1 MNSFFNCVAIFSFNS
16 KPKSSIEPPLDL
28 KNPLIVSST
37 KSISTSP
44 FSFMSPLT
52 RQEQV
57 VLDEVSKLQIEKE
70 IGDGLCISPDT
81 VNTHINNM
89 KKKIKDVNGLSPR
102 TKQELIAYKISTIT
116 GKAFDL
122 KKVREYGIQVL
133 LIMINVCS
141 LIHKRFNSSFK
152 LFSHIFTCVRR
163 YLLFFMPSVV
173 FFKEYMIDA

>member
-1 MNSFFNCVAIFSFNS
+1 MFISGFPFI
-16 KPKSSIEPPLDL
+16 KSSWNFSVISIYYLFCGFRGHL
-28 KNPLIVSST
+28 SSRDQ
-37 KSISTSP
+37 
-44 FSFMSPLT
+44 LT

-141 LIHKRFNSSFK
+141 LIHK
-152 LFSHIFTCVRR
+152 
-163 YLLFFMPSVV
+163 
-173 FFKEYMIDA
+173 

>member
-1 MNSFFNCVAIFSFNS
+1 M
-16 KPKSSIEPPLDL
+16 KRK
-28 KNPLIVSST
+28 
-37 KSISTSP
+37 ISENQ
-44 FSFMSPLT
+44 LT

-70 IGDGLCISPDT
+70 ISDGLCISPDT

-116 GKAFDL
+116 GKSFDL
-122 KKVREYGIQVL
+122 KKVRQYGIQVL

-141 LIHKRFNSSFK
+141 LIHK
-152 LFSHIFTCVRR
+152 
-163 YLLFFMPSVV
+163 
-173 FFKEYMIDA
+173 

>member
-1 MNSFFNCVAIFSFNS
+1 M
-16 KPKSSIEPPLDL
+16 KRK
-28 KNPLIVSST
+28 
-37 KSISTSP
+37 TSENQ
-44 FSFMSPLT
+44 LT

-70 IGDGLCISPDT
+70 
-81 VNTHINNM
+81 
-89 KKKIKDVNGLSPR
+89 IKDVNGLSPR

-141 LIHKRFNSSFK
+141 LIHK
-152 LFSHIFTCVRR
+152 
-163 YLLFFMPSVV
+163 
-173 FFKEYMIDA
+173 

>member
-1 MNSFFNCVAIFSFNS
+1 MTSLSVSVVDRCNVTGNNVFLKQLHAQVCNLCLIRFSRFKNCNTGSNIVDLLVQSEFFLSVNFPN
-16 KPKSSIEPPLDL
+16 
-28 KNPLIVSST
+28 
-37 KSISTSP
+37 
-44 FSFMSPLT
+44 
-52 RQEQV
+52 V
-57 VLDEVSKLQIEKE
+57 VLLRKDVEVSKLQIEKE

-141 LIHKRFNSSFK
+141 LIHK
-152 LFSHIFTCVRR
+152 
-163 YLLFFMPSVV
+163 
-173 FFKEYMIDA
+173 

>member
-1 MNSFFNCVAIFSFNS
+1 M
-16 KPKSSIEPPLDL
+16 KRK
-28 KNPLIVSST
+28 
-37 KSISTSP
+37 ISENQ
-44 FSFMSPLT
+44 LT

-70 IGDGLCISPDT
+70 ISDGLCISPDT

-116 GKAFDL
+116 GKSFDL
-122 KKVREYGIQVL
+122 KKIREYGIQVL

-141 LIHKRFNSSFK
+141 LIHKSKAYPIQEISYHAHDVKQKTTSN
-152 LFSHIFTCVRR
+152 VRIVMYHDT
-163 YLLFFMPSVV
+163 YLI
-173 FFKEYMIDA
+173 KET

>member
-28 KNPLIVSST
+28 KNPL
-37 KSISTSP
+37 
-44 FSFMSPLT
+44 
-52 RQEQV
+52 
-57 VLDEVSKLQIEKE
+57 KE

-141 LIHKRFNSSFK
+141 LIHK
-152 LFSHIFTCVRR
+152 
-163 YLLFFMPSVV
+163 
-173 FFKEYMIDA
+173 